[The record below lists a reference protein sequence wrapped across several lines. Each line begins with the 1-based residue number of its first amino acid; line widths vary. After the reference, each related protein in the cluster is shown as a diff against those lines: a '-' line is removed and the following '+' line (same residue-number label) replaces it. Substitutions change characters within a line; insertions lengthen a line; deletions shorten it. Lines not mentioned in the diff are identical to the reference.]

1 MIEKLIKKVGKI
13 LNYSGDYMP
22 AEAHSGSINRR
33 CPDISKAERELS
45 YKPQVLLK
53 DGLKITIK
61 WYKNH
66 FENGV
71 SKDEFG

>member
-1 MIEKLIKKVGKI
+1 MGVELQIETGE
-13 LNYSGDYMP
+13 P
-22 AEAHSGSINRR
+22 ALGGTKRR